1 VLPGGRNFGQ
11 KAQKGP
17 GKKNFAGEFVAD
29 FWPNITKSGR
39 KRTKFKFYKEVLY
52 STEITKTQRQR
63 HDLIFISITLGL
75 NAALMFFVKLAEL
88 FLKLAELF

>member
-1 VLPGGRNFGQ
+1 MLPGGRNFGQ

-63 HDLIFISITLGL
+63 QNLNFISLTLGL
-75 NAALMFFVKLAEL
+75 NAVLMFFCETGRTFSKIGRT
-88 FLKLAELF
+88 F